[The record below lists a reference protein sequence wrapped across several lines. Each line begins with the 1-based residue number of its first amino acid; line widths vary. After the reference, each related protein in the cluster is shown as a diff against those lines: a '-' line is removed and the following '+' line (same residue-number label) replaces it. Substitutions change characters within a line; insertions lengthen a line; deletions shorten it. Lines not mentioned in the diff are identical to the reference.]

1 MSTVNGAEIP
11 VGTANTYI
19 ERYLANYFV
28 PGKTPVK
35 SMIIDAQMLRDYLS
49 NPDIQNVKFV
59 LGAMDYVH
67 QGVTT
72 EVFTLI
78 VAGYDAAGNYIL
90 TPNGLVI
97 DHSRPCPSDCPTI
110 GNAANDYIS

>member
-1 MSTVNGAEIP
+1 MSTVNGAEIS
-11 VGTANTYI
+11 VATANEYI
-19 ERYLANYFV
+19 ERYLANYFT

-35 SMIIDAQMLRDYLS
+35 SMIIDAQMLRNYLS

-97 DHSRPCPSDCPTI
+97 DQTKPCPPDCPPI
-110 GNAANDYIS
+110 GNAGNDFIS